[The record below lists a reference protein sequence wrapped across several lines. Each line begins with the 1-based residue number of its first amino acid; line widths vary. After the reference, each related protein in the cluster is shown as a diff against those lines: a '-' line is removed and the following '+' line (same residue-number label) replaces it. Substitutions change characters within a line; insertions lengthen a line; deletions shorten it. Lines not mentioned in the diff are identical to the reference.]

1 MTLGAYIKDRRTALD
16 LSAPQLAERAGVPVQ
31 WVKNIESA
39 RIKTFPTPDRLKA
52 LAQALEVT
60 TWDLL
65 NAAGYLDE

>member
-1 MTLGAYIKDRRTALD
+1 MTLGTYIRERRTALD

-31 WVKNIESA
+31 WVKNLEHQ

-65 NAAGYLDE
+65 NAAGYLSE